1 MTEETKTH
9 SFTKVRGIE
18 YEEFAPKPPFLGRYK
33 IGDICAVRPVTDNPE
48 NKSYLGVYL
57 GDLPTGIMHSIK
69 GDELIPMIGAFNRNP
84 AIYCFELK
92 RVVMGYESWWCRL
105 DAIEDFK
112 EITNADIDSVW
123 YVQILKAMATKDA
136 EPE

>member
-1 MTEETKTH
+1 MEEEKAKSHT
-9 SFTKVRGIE
+9 FTKVRGLA

-33 IGDICAVRPVTDNPE
+33 IGDLCAVRPVTDNPE

-57 GDLPTGIMHSIK
+57 GDLPTGVMHYIK
-69 GDELIPMIGAFNRNP
+69 EDELIPTIGAFNRNP

-92 RVVMGYESWWCRL
+92 RVVMGYESWWTKL
-105 DAIEDFK
+105 DRVEDFK

-123 YVQILKAMATKDA
+123 YVQILKAMAAKD
-136 EPE
+136 ESE